1 MCSVAV
7 RSPSRVRLARWTA
20 GALLLVTAT
29 ACGGH
34 YVSRGTSLYDEARY
48 VEAAEVFEQT
58 EDRLASSSS
67 TERARFGLYRGAT
80 FLKLGDTTHA
90 ARWLG
95 YARSVVQSDPDALA
109 DDDLALLGASLKA
122 LGNAEPAEPARKGGS
137 ELATAPARP
146 NAVPA
151 N

>member
-7 RSPSRVRLARWTA
+7 RPPSRLSVFTLVGA
-20 GALLLVTAT
+20 ALLLTS

-34 YVSRGTSLYDEARY
+34 YVTRGSALYDDAHY

-58 EDRLASSSS
+58 ESRLATSSN

-80 FLKLGDTTHA
+80 FLKLGDTAHA

-95 YARSVVQSDPDALA
+95 YARSIVKADPDALA
-109 DDDLALLGASLKA
+109 DDELALLGASLKA
-122 LGNAEPAEPARKGGS
+122 LGRTAPDAPERKAGAEV
-137 ELATAPARP
+137 ATAPADAAP
-146 NAVPA
+146 SP
-151 N
+151 

>member
-7 RSPSRVRLARWTA
+7 RVPLQVHLARWTA
-20 GALLLVTAT
+20 SALLLIGVS

-48 VEAAEVFEQT
+48 VEAAEVFERT
-58 EDRLASSSS
+58 EDRLASSSN

-122 LGNAEPAEPARKGGS
+122 LGNAAPSEPERKGGS
-137 ELATAPARP
+137 ELATAPAAAD
-146 NAVPA
+146 AVPA

>member
-7 RSPSRVRLARWTA
+7 PKPLRAALRAPLAA
-20 GALLLVTAT
+20 ALLLLS

-34 YVSRGTSLYDEARY
+34 YVTRGTALYEDAHY

-58 EDRLASSSS
+58 EARLASSSTS
-67 TERARFGLYRGAT
+67 ERARFGLYRGAT
-80 FLKLGDTTHA
+80 FLKLGDTAHA

-95 YARSVVQSDPDALA
+95 YARSMVKGDPDALS

-122 LGNAEPAEPARKGGS
+122 LGPEASDAPAHKAGAEVAT
-137 ELATAPARP
+137 TAPPVSEAAP
-146 NAVPA
+146 SQ
-151 N
+151 

>member
-7 RSPSRVRLARWTA
+7 RSPLRTSVFASLGA
-20 GALLLVTAT
+20 ALLLLS

-34 YVSRGTSLYDEARY
+34 YVTRGAALYEDAHY

-58 EDRLASSSS
+58 EGRLSSSS
-67 TERARFGLYRGAT
+67 TSERARFGLYRGAT
-80 FLKLGDTTHA
+80 YLRLGDTAHA

-95 YARSVVQSDPDALA
+95 YARGMVKSDPDALS

-122 LGNAEPAEPARKGGS
+122 LGPAASGAPERTDGAEV
-137 ELATAPARP
+137 ATAP
-146 NAVPA
+146 PA
-151 N
+151 SEAAPSQ

>member
-7 RSPSRVRLARWTA
+7 RSPLRAQLARWTA
-20 GALLLVTAT
+20 SALLLLSAT

-34 YVSRGTSLYDEARY
+34 YVSRGSSLYDEARY
-48 VEAAEVFEQT
+48 VEAAEVFERT
-58 EDRLASSSS
+58 EDRLASSSNA
-67 TERARFGLYRGAT
+67 ERARFGLYRGAT
-80 FLKLGDTTHA
+80 FLKLGDTAHA

-109 DDDLALLGASLKA
+109 DDDLALLGSSLKA
-122 LGNAEPAEPARKGGS
+122 LGNAAPSEPARKAGS
-137 ELATAPARP
+137 ELATAPAGSD
-146 NAVPA
+146 AVPA